1 MAQTWGDVR
10 RRGETARDVGRR
22 KETWG
27 DGERRGE
34 TWGDVRGE
42 GWAEVRAGG
51 VGIPASV
58 AFQSISKIRLYP
70 ERAQCD

>member
-1 MAQTWGDVR
+1 MERRRETWGDVR

-22 KETWG
+22 K
-27 DGERRGE
+27 E